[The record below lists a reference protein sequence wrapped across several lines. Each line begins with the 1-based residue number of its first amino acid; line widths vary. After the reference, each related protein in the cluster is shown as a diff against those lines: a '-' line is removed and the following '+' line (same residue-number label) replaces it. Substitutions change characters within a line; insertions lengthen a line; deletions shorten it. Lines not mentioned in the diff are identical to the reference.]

1 MSVARVAFAVL
12 WRIAFLLAIAY
23 FAGLQA
29 AHAAPPEIFASLE
42 APPTVDEVAQA
53 LTRGVTTF
61 DFDLEKPGAA
71 EAIVAIKKAG
81 AKITAYHIGGGG
93 GRAWGSVRADE
104 WVRRYD
110 SPRDFLSL
118 TQDVKFL
125 VSLGADTIHFDNTH
139 RFSGRRL
146 ESIADAVVAGGAGFI
161 AKNNPDRWN
170 LVLQRRADLKPAYAI
185 MEDVMA
191 DADDTQAAAELYKRG
206 IAVYIVGFRKPID
219 AKGVAITDDYARA
232 YAANNPWAAVLLMDD
247 ERAFDSRTG
256 LFVK

>member
-1 MSVARVAFAVL
+1 MSLSRVAFAVI
-12 WRIAFLLAIAY
+12 WRVAILLILASLAGPHIAR
-23 FAGLQA
+23 
-29 AHAAPPEIFASLE
+29 AAPPELFTSLE
-42 APPTVDEVAQA
+42 TPPTLDDVVAA
-53 LTRGVTTF
+53 LARGVTIF

-71 EAIVAIKKAG
+71 EAVVAIKKAG
-81 AKITAYHIGGGG
+81 AKIAAYHIGGGG
-93 GRAWGSVRADE
+93 GRAWGSVRTQE

-125 VSLGADTIHFDNTH
+125 VSLGADYIHFDNTH

-146 ESIADAVVAGGAGFI
+146 ESIADAIVAGGAGFV

-170 LVLQRRADLKPAYAI
+170 LVMQRRADLKPAYAI

-191 DADDTQAAAELYKRG
+191 DTDDTQAAADLHKLG

-219 AKGVAITDDYARA
+219 AS
-232 YAANNPWAAVLLMDD
+232 AN
-247 ERAFDSRTG
+247 G
-256 LFVK
+256 LNVPFAMGHQVGLVQ